1 MISNHLKIYP
11 YLIDTSSMVEDPIPK
26 KPSELLGWLGILVI
40 IVGFFVYVS
49 SISWTGWFVPIVPK
63 WADYMCYSSL
73 FLGTGLMILYLALE
87 HRYEIA
93 IEAHNGKKQWK
104 LWHLFLFFLAID
116 LVIRI
121 FSTIL

>member
-1 MISNHLKIYP
+1 
-11 YLIDTSSMVEDPIPK
+11 MVEDPIPK
-26 KPSELLGWLGILVI
+26 KPSAVLAWLGILVI

-73 FLGTGLMILYLALE
+73 FLGTGLIIWSLALQ
-87 HRYEIA
+87 HRYEKA
-93 IEAHNGKKQWK
+93 IEAHNGKKKWK
-104 LWHLFLFFLAID
+104 LWQIFLFFLAID
-116 LVIRI
+116 LVILI